1 VRKLVTIITAIV
13 MSSLFISPA
22 MAATAVVKLEKA
34 TDLAMQNQQIVVTVD
49 NFPRKAG
56 IYLMQCVE
64 SATPGVRPTIC
75 NKAAELW
82 ISFIPG
88 ASFAPTSTITM
99 KLDGKF
105 GTTDCTTAK
114 CGVFVRYDH
123 TASADLSEDQFL
135 PITFSNP
142 VQSVSF
148 DKTAMKVGK
157 SLKLPTTSD
166 AGNTAK
172 YTVQAKSRKVCVVK
186 RNVVR
191 ATSVGTCVLKVNVP
205 EGAGKAALS
214 ETLRVKVSK

>member
-1 VRKLVTIITAIV
+1 VRKVVTIVLAIAI
-13 MSSLFISPA
+13 SSLFAGPA
-22 MAATAVVKLEKA
+22 AGATAVVKLEKA
-34 TDLAMQNQQIVVTVD
+34 TDLEMQNQQVVVTVE

-64 SATPGVRPTIC
+64 SATPGVRPTVC
-75 NKAAELW
+75 NQAVQLW

-88 ASFAPTSTITM
+88 ASFTPTSTITM

-142 VQSVSF
+142 VQSVQF
-148 DKTAMKVGK
+148 KKTALKVGK
-157 SLKLPTTSD
+157 SLKLPNASD
-166 AGNTAK
+166 AGNTVK
-172 YTVQAKSRKVCVVK
+172 YSVQTKSRKVCTIK
-186 RNVVR
+186 KNVVR
-191 ATSVGTCVLKVNVP
+191 ATSTGTCVLKVNVA